1 MARAN
6 SNSSLHTLNSDEII
20 LDPSSVQRPK
30 IVQAFVTNRVEPI
43 EANPIGRSEI
53 KNKEEIGGEGTQNT
67 KNNFLSLQVDIN
79 DTNQKVLYG
88 FLGIFGL
95 LLGGIWASGYF
106 LIPQRN
112 IFEFDGFHYE
122 TFFYLVLMYI
132 PLMNSKMFINA
143 YYING
148 YRWENT
154 FKVWAKTIV
163 AATV

>member
-1 MARAN
+1 MKNLSQFR
-6 SNSSLHTLNSDEII
+6 
-20 LDPSSVQRPK
+20 
-30 IVQAFVTNRVEPI
+30 
-43 EANPIGRSEI
+43 I
-53 KNKEEIGGEGTQNT
+53 KR
-67 KNNFLSLQVDIN
+67 FSR
-79 DTNQKVLYG
+79 NQKVLYG

-122 TFFYLVLMYI
+122 TFFYLVLMFI
-132 PLMNSKMFINA
+132 PMMNSKMFINA

-154 FKVWAKTIV
+154 FKVWAKIV
-163 AATV
+163 VAGSIVYGVI